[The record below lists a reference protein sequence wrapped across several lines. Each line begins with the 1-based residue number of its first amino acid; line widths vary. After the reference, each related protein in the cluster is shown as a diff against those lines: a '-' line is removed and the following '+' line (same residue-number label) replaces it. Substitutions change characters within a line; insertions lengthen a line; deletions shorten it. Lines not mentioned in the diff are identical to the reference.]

1 MQNPAVD
8 TLINGLVHA
17 NTQADMLR
25 YAHALDRVLQWNY
38 YWIPNYYPPGTSTVW
53 WNRFGMPNVQASNDE
68 AIESWWEI
76 STTPLTNQQMTAE
89 RITPWQTRR
98 AALMWAYILRRL
110 LLIIPTLVI
119 ILLVNFVIVQAAPGG
134 PVEQAIA
141 HLQGIGGASVG
152 GGSSEAMSGSSRAS
166 RGLDPQLI
174 KDIEKQYGFDKPA
187 HERLWLM
194 LKSYA
199 QLDFGKSFFRGAT
212 VTDLILE
219 KMPVTISL
227 GLWATLITYLVSIP
241 LGIRKAVHHGSHFDV
256 WSSTA
261 IIIGY
266 AMPAFLFA
274 MFLIVV
280 FAGGTS
286 LNWFPVRGLVSD
298 NFESLS
304 TLGKIADYFW
314 HLVLPVTALVIG
326 GFATLT
332 ILTKNSFLNEI
343 TRQYVVT
350 ARAKG
355 LSERRVL
362 YGHVFRNAMLLVV
375 SGIPQAFIS
384 VFFAGSLL
392 IEVIFSL
399 DGLGRMSYE
408 AAVSRDYPV
417 VFGSLFIFTL
427 FGLLIK
433 LVGDLCYTLVDPRI
447 DFAARNA

>member
-1 MQNPAVD
+1 M
-8 TLINGLVHA
+8 
-17 NTQADMLR
+17 
-25 YAHALDRVLQWNY
+25 
-38 YWIPNYYPPGTSTVW
+38 
-53 WNRFGMPNVQASNDE
+53 F
-68 AIESWWEI
+68 
-76 STTPLTNQQMTAE
+76 
-89 RITPWQTRR
+89 
-98 AALMWAYILRRL
+98 AYIVRRL

-141 HLQGIGGASVG
+141 HLQGIGGGGVG
-152 GGSSEAMSGSSRAS
+152 GASGEGVSSGSRAS
-166 RGLDPQLI
+166 RGLDPKLI

-187 HERLWLM
+187 PERLWLM

-199 QLDFGKSFFRGAT
+199 QLDFGNSFFRGKT
-212 VTDLILE
+212 VIDLILE

-241 LGIRKAVHHGSHFDV
+241 LGIRKAVRHGSSFDV

-261 IIIGY
+261 IVIGY

-286 LNWFPVRGLVSD
+286 LNWFPVRGLVSE
-298 NFESLS
+298 NFEELS
-304 TLGKIADYFW
+304 TIGKVADYFW
-314 HLVLPVTALVIG
+314 HLVLPVTSLVIG

-355 LSERRVL
+355 LSEQRVL
-362 YGHVFRNAMLLVV
+362 YGHVFRNAMLLVI

-433 LVGDLCYTLVDPRI
+433 LIGDLCYTLVDPRI

>member
-1 MQNPAVD
+1 M
-8 TLINGLVHA
+8 LGYLV
-17 NTQADMLR
+17 
-25 YAHALDRVLQWNY
+25 
-38 YWIPNYYPPGTSTVW
+38 
-53 WNRFGMPNVQASNDE
+53 
-68 AIESWWEI
+68 
-76 STTPLTNQQMTAE
+76 
-89 RITPWQTRR
+89 
-98 AALMWAYILRRL
+98 RRL
-110 LLIIPTLVI
+110 LLIIPTLLC
-119 ILLVNFVIVQAAPGG
+119 ILLVNFFIVQAAPGG

-141 HLQGIGGASVG
+141 RLQGIGGVNTGAASVE
-152 GGSSEAMSGSSRAS
+152 SINANQSRAA
-166 RGLDPQLI
+166 RGLDPKLI
-174 KDIEKQYGFDKPA
+174 KEIEHQYGFDKPL

-199 QLDFGKSFFRGAT
+199 QLDFGNSFFRGAS
-212 VTDLILE
+212 VTELILQ
-219 KMPVTISL
+219 KMPVSISL

-241 LGIRKAVHHGSHFDV
+241 LGIRKAVKHGSHFDI

-274 MFLIVV
+274 MLLVVV

-286 LNWFPVRGLVSD
+286 LNWFPVRGLVSE
-298 NFESLS
+298 NFEEMT

-314 HLVLPVTALVIG
+314 HLVLPVSSLVIG

-343 TRQYVVT
+343 TRQYVIT

-375 SGIPQAFIS
+375 AGIPQAFIS

-417 VFGSLFIFTL
+417 VFGTLFIFTL

-433 LVGDLCYTLVDPRI
+433 LVGDICYTLVDPRI
-447 DFAARNA
+447 DFSARNA

>member
-1 MQNPAVD
+1 
-8 TLINGLVHA
+8 
-17 NTQADMLR
+17 MLG
-25 YAHALDRVLQWNY
+25 YL
-38 YWIPNYYPPGTSTVW
+38 
-53 WNRFGMPNVQASNDE
+53 
-68 AIESWWEI
+68 
-76 STTPLTNQQMTAE
+76 
-89 RITPWQTRR
+89 
-98 AALMWAYILRRL
+98 LRRL
-110 LLIIPTLVI
+110 LLIIPTLLC
-119 ILLVNFVIVQAAPGG
+119 ILLVNFFIVQAAPGG

-141 HLQGIGGASVG
+141 RLQGIGGANASVG
-152 GGSSEAMSGSSRAS
+152 SAPAESINANQSQSRAS
-166 RGLDPQLI
+166 RGLDPKLI
-174 KDIEKQYGFDKPA
+174 KEIERQYGFDKPL
-187 HERLWLM
+187 HERMWLM

-199 QLDFGKSFFRGAT
+199 QLDFGNSFFRGAK
-212 VTDLILE
+212 VTDLILQ
-219 KMPVTISL
+219 KMPVSISL
-227 GLWATLITYLVSIP
+227 GLWATLLTYLISIP
-241 LGIRKAVHHGSHFDV
+241 LGIRKAVKHGSQFDI

-274 MFLIVV
+274 MLLVVV

-286 LNWFPVRGLVSD
+286 LNWFPVRGLVSE
-298 NFESLS
+298 NFAEMS
-304 TLGKIADYFW
+304 TVGKIADYFW
-314 HLVLPVTALVIG
+314 HLVLPVSALVIG

-375 SGIPQAFIS
+375 AGIPQAFIS

-433 LVGDLCYTLVDPRI
+433 LVGDICYTVVDPRI
-447 DFAARNA
+447 DFSARNA

>member
-1 MQNPAVD
+1 
-8 TLINGLVHA
+8 
-17 NTQADMLR
+17 ML
-25 YAHALDRVLQWNY
+25 
-38 YWIPNYYPPGTSTVW
+38 
-53 WNRFGMPNVQASNDE
+53 
-68 AIESWWEI
+68 
-76 STTPLTNQQMTAE
+76 
-89 RITPWQTRR
+89 
-98 AALMWAYILRRL
+98 AYVVRRL
-110 LLIIPTLVI
+110 LLIIPTLLL

-141 HLQGIGGASVG
+141 HLQGIGGAGASGDGV
-152 GGSSEAMSGSSRAS
+152 SSSSRAS
-166 RGLDPQLI
+166 RGLDPKLI
-174 KDIEKQYGFDKPA
+174 QDIEKQYGFDKPA

-194 LKSYA
+194 LSHYA
-199 QLDFGKSFFRGAT
+199 RFDLGNSFFRGAS

-219 KMPVTISL
+219 KMPVTLSL

-241 LGIRKAVHHGSHFDV
+241 LGIRKAVRHGSAFDI

-261 IIIGY
+261 IILGY

-274 MFLIVV
+274 MLLIVL

-286 LNWFPVRGLVSD
+286 WNWFPVRGLVSE
-298 NFESLS
+298 NFEQLS

-326 GFATLT
+326 GFASLT
-332 ILTKNSFLNEI
+332 ILTKNAFLNEI

-362 YGHVFRNAMLLVV
+362 YGHVLRNAMLLVV
-375 SGIPQAFIS
+375 AGIPQAFIS

-433 LVGDLCYTLVDPRI
+433 LIGDLCYTLLDPRI
-447 DFAARNA
+447 DFAGRNA

>member
-1 MQNPAVD
+1 M
-8 TLINGLVHA
+8 
-17 NTQADMLR
+17 
-25 YAHALDRVLQWNY
+25 
-38 YWIPNYYPPGTSTVW
+38 
-53 WNRFGMPNVQASNDE
+53 F
-68 AIESWWEI
+68 
-76 STTPLTNQQMTAE
+76 
-89 RITPWQTRR
+89 
-98 AALMWAYILRRL
+98 AYIVRRL

-141 HLQGIGGASVG
+141 HLQGIGGGAI
-152 GGSSEAMSGSSRAS
+152 GGSSGEGISSGSRAS
-166 RGLDPQLI
+166 RGLDPKLI

-187 HERLWLM
+187 PERLWLM

-199 QLDFGKSFFRGAT
+199 KLDFGNSFFRGAT

-219 KMPVTISL
+219 KMPVTVSL

-241 LGIRKAVHHGSHFDV
+241 LGIRKAVRHGSSFDV

-261 IIIGY
+261 IVIGY

-286 LNWFPVRGLVSD
+286 LNWFPVRGLVSE
-298 NFESLS
+298 NFEELS
-304 TLGKIADYFW
+304 TVGKIADYFW
-314 HLVLPVTALVIG
+314 HLVLPVSALVIG

-362 YGHVFRNAMLLVV
+362 YGHVFRNAMLLVI

-433 LVGDLCYTLVDPRI
+433 LIGDLCYTLVDPRI

>member
-1 MQNPAVD
+1 
-8 TLINGLVHA
+8 
-17 NTQADMLR
+17 ML
-25 YAHALDRVLQWNY
+25 
-38 YWIPNYYPPGTSTVW
+38 
-53 WNRFGMPNVQASNDE
+53 
-68 AIESWWEI
+68 
-76 STTPLTNQQMTAE
+76 
-89 RITPWQTRR
+89 
-98 AALMWAYILRRL
+98 AYTLRRL
-110 LLIIPTLVI
+110 LLIIPTLLM
-119 ILLVNFVIVQAAPGG
+119 ILLVNFVIIQAAPGG

-141 HLQGIGGASVG
+141 RLQGIGAAGAGALG
-152 GGSSEAMSGSSRAS
+152 GGGDTVQGASRAS
-166 RGLDPQLI
+166 RGLDP
-174 KDIEKQYGFDKPA
+174 KMIEAIERQYGFDKPA
-187 HERLWLM
+187 PERFWLM
-194 LKSYA
+194 LKHYA
-199 QLDFGKSFFRGAT
+199 SLDFGKSFFRGAQ
-212 VTDLILE
+212 VTDLILD

-241 LGIRKAVHHGSHFDV
+241 LGIRKATRHGSRFDV

-261 IIIGY
+261 IVIGY

-274 MFLIVV
+274 MLLIVA

-298 NFESLS
+298 NFDQLS
-304 TLGKIADYFW
+304 TLGKVADYFW
-314 HLVLPVTALVIG
+314 HLVLPVTSLVIG

-433 LVGDLCYTLVDPRI
+433 IVGDLCYTLVDPRI

>member
-1 MQNPAVD
+1 
-8 TLINGLVHA
+8 
-17 NTQADMLR
+17 ML
-25 YAHALDRVLQWNY
+25 
-38 YWIPNYYPPGTSTVW
+38 
-53 WNRFGMPNVQASNDE
+53 
-68 AIESWWEI
+68 
-76 STTPLTNQQMTAE
+76 
-89 RITPWQTRR
+89 
-98 AALMWAYILRRL
+98 AYTLRRL
-110 LLIIPTLVI
+110 LLIIPTLLM
-119 ILLVNFVIVQAAPGG
+119 ILVVNFVIIQAAPGG

-141 HLQGIGGASVG
+141 RLQGIGTAGAGALG
-152 GGSSEAMSGSSRAS
+152 GGGDTVQGASRAS
-166 RGLDPQLI
+166 RGLDP
-174 KDIEKQYGFDKPA
+174 KMIEAIERQYGFDKPA
-187 HERLWLM
+187 PERFWLM
-194 LKSYA
+194 LKHYA
-199 QLDFGKSFFRGAT
+199 SLDFGKSFFRGAQ
-212 VTDLILE
+212 VTDLILD

-241 LGIRKAVHHGSHFDV
+241 LGIRKATRHGSRFDV

-261 IIIGY
+261 IVIGY

-274 MFLIVV
+274 MLLIVA

-298 NFESLS
+298 NFDQLS
-304 TLGKIADYFW
+304 TLGKVADYFW
-314 HLVLPVTALVIG
+314 HLVLPVTSLVIG

-433 LVGDLCYTLVDPRI
+433 IVGDLCYTLVDPRI

>member
-1 MQNPAVD
+1 M
-8 TLINGLVHA
+8 
-17 NTQADMLR
+17 
-25 YAHALDRVLQWNY
+25 
-38 YWIPNYYPPGTSTVW
+38 
-53 WNRFGMPNVQASNDE
+53 F
-68 AIESWWEI
+68 
-76 STTPLTNQQMTAE
+76 
-89 RITPWQTRR
+89 
-98 AALMWAYILRRL
+98 AYIVRRL

-141 HLQGIGGASVG
+141 HLQGIGGGGV
-152 GGSSEAMSGSSRAS
+152 GGSSGEGISGGSRAS
-166 RGLDPQLI
+166 RGLDPKLI
-174 KDIEKQYGFDKPA
+174 ADIEKQYGFDKPA
-187 HERLWLM
+187 PERLWLM

-199 QLDFGKSFFRGAT
+199 QLDFGNSFFRGKT
-212 VTDLILE
+212 VIDLILE

-241 LGIRKAVHHGSHFDV
+241 LGIRKAVRHGSSFDV

-261 IIIGY
+261 IVIGY

-286 LNWFPVRGLVSD
+286 LNWFPVRGLVSE
-298 NFESLS
+298 NFEELS
-304 TLGKIADYFW
+304 TVGKIADYFW
-314 HLVLPVTALVIG
+314 HLVLPVTSLVIG

-362 YGHVFRNAMLLVV
+362 YGHVFRNAMLLVI
-375 SGIPQAFIS
+375 SGIPQAFIA

-392 IEVIFSL
+392 IEVIFSS
-399 DGLGRMSYE
+399 MAW
-408 AAVSRDYPV
+408 AA
-417 VFGSLFIFTL
+417 
-427 FGLLIK
+427 
-433 LVGDLCYTLVDPRI
+433 
-447 DFAARNA
+447 

>member
-1 MQNPAVD
+1 M
-8 TLINGLVHA
+8 
-17 NTQADMLR
+17 
-25 YAHALDRVLQWNY
+25 
-38 YWIPNYYPPGTSTVW
+38 
-53 WNRFGMPNVQASNDE
+53 F
-68 AIESWWEI
+68 
-76 STTPLTNQQMTAE
+76 
-89 RITPWQTRR
+89 
-98 AALMWAYILRRL
+98 AYIVRRL

-141 HLQGIGGASVG
+141 RLQGIGGGAI
-152 GGSSEAMSGSSRAS
+152 GGSAGEGLSSGSRAS
-166 RGLDPQLI
+166 RGLDPKLI

-187 HERLWLM
+187 PERLWLM

-199 QLDFGKSFFRGAT
+199 QLDFGNSFFRGAT

-241 LGIRKAVHHGSHFDV
+241 LGIRKAVRHGSSFDV

-261 IIIGY
+261 IVIGY

-286 LNWFPVRGLVSD
+286 LNWFPVRGLVSE
-298 NFESLS
+298 NFDELS
-304 TLGKIADYFW
+304 TVGKIADYFW

-362 YGHVFRNAMLLVV
+362 YGHVFRNAMLLVI

-433 LVGDLCYTLVDPRI
+433 LIGDLCYTLVDPRI

>member
-1 MQNPAVD
+1 M
-8 TLINGLVHA
+8 
-17 NTQADMLR
+17 
-25 YAHALDRVLQWNY
+25 
-38 YWIPNYYPPGTSTVW
+38 
-53 WNRFGMPNVQASNDE
+53 F
-68 AIESWWEI
+68 
-76 STTPLTNQQMTAE
+76 
-89 RITPWQTRR
+89 
-98 AALMWAYILRRL
+98 AYIVRRL

-141 HLQGIGGASVG
+141 HLQGIGGGGV
-152 GGSSEAMSGSSRAS
+152 GGSSGEGISSGSRAS
-166 RGLDPQLI
+166 RGLDPKLI
-174 KDIEKQYGFDKPA
+174 ADIEKQYGFDKPA
-187 HERLWLM
+187 PERLWLM

-199 QLDFGKSFFRGAT
+199 QLDFGNSFFRGKT
-212 VTDLILE
+212 VIELILE

-241 LGIRKAVHHGSHFDV
+241 LGIRKAVRHGSSFDV

-261 IIIGY
+261 IVVGY

-286 LNWFPVRGLVSD
+286 LNWFPVRGLVSE
-298 NFESLS
+298 NFEELS
-304 TLGKIADYFW
+304 TVGKVADYFW
-314 HLVLPVTALVIG
+314 HLVLPVTSLVIG

-375 SGIPQAFIS
+375 SGIPQAFIA

-433 LVGDLCYTLVDPRI
+433 LIGDLCYTLVDPRI

>member
-1 MQNPAVD
+1 
-8 TLINGLVHA
+8 
-17 NTQADMLR
+17 MLG
-25 YAHALDRVLQWNY
+25 YL
-38 YWIPNYYPPGTSTVW
+38 
-53 WNRFGMPNVQASNDE
+53 
-68 AIESWWEI
+68 
-76 STTPLTNQQMTAE
+76 
-89 RITPWQTRR
+89 
-98 AALMWAYILRRL
+98 LRRL
-110 LLIIPTLVI
+110 LLIIPTLLF
-119 ILLVNFVIVQAAPGG
+119 ILLVNFFIVQAAPGG

-141 HLQGIGGASVG
+141 RLQGIGGAGANPG
-152 GGSSEAMSGSSRAS
+152 GGSVESVSTSQSRAA
-166 RGLDPQLI
+166 RGLDPKLI
-174 KDIEKQYGFDKPA
+174 KEIEHQYGFDKPL

-194 LKSYA
+194 LKNYA
-199 QLDFGKSFFRGAT
+199 RLDFGNSFFRGAS
-212 VTDLILE
+212 VTDLILQ
-219 KMPVTISL
+219 KLPVSISL

-241 LGIRKAVHHGSHFDV
+241 LGIRKAVRHGSHFDI

-274 MFLIVV
+274 MLLVVV

-286 LNWFPVRGLVSD
+286 LNWFPVRGLVSE
-298 NFESLS
+298 NFEQM
-304 TLGKIADYFW
+304 TVMGKIADYFW
-314 HLVLPVTALVIG
+314 HLVLPVSSLVIG

-375 SGIPQAFIS
+375 AGIPQAFIS

-433 LVGDLCYTLVDPRI
+433 LVGDICYTLVDPRI
-447 DFAARNA
+447 DFSARNA

>member
-1 MQNPAVD
+1 M
-8 TLINGLVHA
+8 
-17 NTQADMLR
+17 
-25 YAHALDRVLQWNY
+25 
-38 YWIPNYYPPGTSTVW
+38 
-53 WNRFGMPNVQASNDE
+53 F
-68 AIESWWEI
+68 
-76 STTPLTNQQMTAE
+76 
-89 RITPWQTRR
+89 
-98 AALMWAYILRRL
+98 AYIVRRL

-141 HLQGIGGASVG
+141 HLQGIGGGAI
-152 GGSSEAMSGSSRAS
+152 GGSAGEGLSSGSRAS
-166 RGLDPQLI
+166 RGLDPKLI

-187 HERLWLM
+187 PERLWLM

-199 QLDFGKSFFRGAT
+199 QLDFGNSFFRGAT

-241 LGIRKAVHHGSHFDV
+241 LGIRKAVRHGSSFDV

-261 IIIGY
+261 IVIGY

-286 LNWFPVRGLVSD
+286 LNWFPVRGLVSE
-298 NFESLS
+298 NFDELS
-304 TLGKIADYFW
+304 TVGKVADYFW

-355 LSERRVL
+355 LSEHRVL
-362 YGHVFRNAMLLVV
+362 YGHVFRNAMLLVI

-433 LVGDLCYTLVDPRI
+433 LIGDLCYTLVDPRI